1 MKRFRFRLEVLLGVR
16 RRKCDEAKLAL
27 AEASRRVQETVD
39 FLHKLWGERTEAIA
53 WFTAQ
58 QSKGQLTAAM
68 LPLYD
73 AYQIASYNREK
84 ELIAEKEARELA
96 RQECLLKLEEAVK
109 QLKAVETLKETQ
121 YQQYAYES
129 LLEEQKILDE
139 IGMQLYLREEGE
151 R

>member
-39 FLHKLWGERTEAIA
+39 DLRKLWEERTEAMA

-58 QSKGQLTAAM
+58 QSQGKLTAAV

-73 AYQIASYNREK
+73 AYQISSYNRER
-84 ELIAEKEARELA
+84 ELVVEKEARELA
-96 RQECLLKLEEAVK
+96 RQDCLLKLEEAVK

-121 YQQYAYES
+121 YQQYLYES

>member
-1 MKRFRFRLEVLLGVR
+1 MKRFHFRLEVLLGVR

-27 AEASRRVQETVD
+27 AEASRRVQETID
-39 FLHKLWGERTEAIA
+39 FLHKLWQERSEASA

-73 AYQIASYNREK
+73 AYQTSSYNRERA
-84 ELIAEKEARELA
+84 LIAEKEARELA
-96 RQECLLKLEEAVK
+96 RQNCLLKLEEAVK
-109 QLKAVETLKETQ
+109 HLKAVESLKETQ
-121 YQQYAYES
+121 YQQYLHES
-129 LLEEQKILDE
+129 LMEEQKVLDE

-151 R
+151 

>member
-1 MKRFRFRLEVLLGVR
+1 MKRFHFRLEVLLGVR

-27 AEASRRVQETVD
+27 AEASRRVQETID
-39 FLHKLWGERTEAIA
+39 FLHKLWQERSEASA

-73 AYQIASYNREK
+73 AYQTSSYNRERAH
-84 ELIAEKEARELA
+84 IAEKEARELA
-96 RQECLLKLEEAVK
+96 RQDCLLKLEEAVK

-121 YQQYAYES
+121 YQQYLYES